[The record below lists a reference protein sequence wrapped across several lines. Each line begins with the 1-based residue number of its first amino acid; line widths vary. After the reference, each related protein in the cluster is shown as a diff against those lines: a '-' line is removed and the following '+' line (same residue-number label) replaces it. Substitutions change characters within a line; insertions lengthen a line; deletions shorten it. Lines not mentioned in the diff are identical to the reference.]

1 MAHDVIADVRI
12 STTSDCVNQSRVV
25 AEKDSI
31 KDTSNAPNAPT
42 APDTVTAEID
52 SYPNVFRRTIIV
64 VGVALALFLV
74 RQ

>member
-31 KDTSNAPNAPT
+31 KDTSNAPT